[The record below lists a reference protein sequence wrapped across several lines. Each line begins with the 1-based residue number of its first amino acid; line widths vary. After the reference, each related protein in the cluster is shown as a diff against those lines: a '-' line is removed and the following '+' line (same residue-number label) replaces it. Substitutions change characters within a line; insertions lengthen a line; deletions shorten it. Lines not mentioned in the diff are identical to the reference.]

1 MPSVGMWALR
11 IVWKGDR
18 MAIKLTK
25 EEARAYVR
33 KIEEENKALKSRCY
47 ILSGGG
53 LCVFCGYD
61 CKHREEW
68 SRGQEDGTD

>member
-1 MPSVGMWALR
+1 MTGTDRHIRHLEST
-11 IVWKGDR
+11 KEDR

-25 EEARAYVR
+25 EEALAYVR
-33 KIEEENKALKSRCY
+33 KIEDENKALKNRCY

-61 CKHREEW
+61 CKHREG
-68 SRGQEDGTD
+68 GQDE